1 MISLFLQHPT
11 VARKQEL
18 STTAERKQSQQH
30 KSIYSTC
37 PNNSASLLRLKVN
50 PNTMMGFASRG
61 SLFIDTI
68 KLISHGPACKILIY
82 SEHYLAAQKAS
93 FIFLMPFTVQNTIQH
108 KQGYKSCLQPLM
120 LLPIPP
126 WRNCYYKPELNSSPT
141 QLKELKYH
149 FNQQPALC
157 NSPVPSV
164 NTFKIAHKIYFT
176 QRLHRNKPKYL
187 SGFISFVL
195 MKISDF
201 NNMLADHSIG
211 T

>member
-1 MISLFLQHPT
+1 MHYKYTVHLPLISLFLQHPT
-11 VARKQEL
+11 VARKQGL

-30 KSIYSTC
+30 KCIYSPC
-37 PNNSASLLRLKVN
+37 PNNLASLLRLKVN

-68 KLISHGPACKILIY
+68 KLISQGPACNILIY

-108 KQGYKSCLQPLM
+108 KQGYKSCLQPFK
-120 LLPIPP
+120 LLPILP

-176 QRLHRNKPKYL
+176 QRLHRNKPKIPFWFYL
-187 SGFISFVL
+187 FCL
-195 MKISDF
+195 NEDF
-201 NNMLADHSIG
+201 RF
-211 T
+211 